1 MHPATERVFRALQ
14 RAGATGSVRELDASA
29 RTAALAADQLGV
41 PVGAIAN
48 SLVFTADGDPL
59 LVLTSGAHRVDTALL
74 ADSLGV
80 VTIRRADPD
89 FVTEHTGQT
98 IGGVAPLGHPHPLRT
113 VVDVALAGYPQVWA
127 AAGHPRAVF
136 PTTFAELVAITGG
149 ISLAVCDDR

>member
-1 MHPATERVFRALQ
+1 MHPATERVSCALE

-29 RTAALAADQLGV
+29 RTAALAAEQLGV

-48 SLVFTADGDPL
+48 SLVFAADGDPL
-59 LVLTSGAHRVDTALL
+59 LVLTSGAHRVDTTLL
-74 ADSLGV
+74 AASLGV
-80 VTIRRADPD
+80 AEIRRADPD
-89 FVTEHTGQT
+89 FVTEHTGQR
-98 IGGVAPLGHPHPLRT
+98 IGGVAPLGHPRPLRT

-149 ISLAVCDDR
+149 VPLAVCDDR